1 MDTVLIGTGEGMQ
14 RRSEQDRR
22 SDRLTAERF
31 DLAIL
36 AARAFDLRAG
46 QSYLTLSGVGPS
58 LVDGFA
64 ARFPNALRVTTTSR
78 AERRGRA

>member
-1 MDTVLIGTGEGMQ
+1 
-14 RRSEQDRR
+14 
-22 SDRLTAERF
+22 LTAERF

-46 QSYLTLSGVGPS
+46 QSYLTLSGIGPS

-64 ARFPNALRVTTTSR
+64 ARFPNALRMTMSSR
-78 AERRGRA
+78 TERRNRA